1 MPVVHQALKTELNN
15 DPLTYGY
22 APLVAAQD
30 YGALADLIN
39 KKRDGTDGEARI
51 DVPRPDITPLEL
63 LLIIDTRD
71 FGGSPGVMGGAWFTG
86 ILTMPVIPL
95 LTPAGAKNLI
105 REGLDRYIANGQLS
119 QTRLD
124 ALALRIGSRAEQLF
138 GVGTVVT
145 PTDVRT
151 ALQLP

>member
-1 MPVVHQALKTELNN
+1 
-15 DPLTYGY
+15 
-22 APLVAAQD
+22 VAAQD

-51 DVPRPDITPLEL
+51 DVPRPDIMPLEL
-63 LLIIDTRD
+63 FQIIDVRD
-71 FGGSPGVMGGAWFTG
+71 FGGAPGVLGGAWFTS
-86 ILTMPVIPL
+86 LMRLPTIPL
-95 LTPAGAKNLI
+95 LTTAGVPNLI
-105 REGLDRYIANGQLS
+105 RQNLDRYISNGNGS